1 MLENSRQDRTVG
13 VTRPS
18 RLRSAVT
25 NRARLFVS
33 GDGRS
38 PWARRWRDLVELH
51 AGDLGG
57 IDLLS
62 EAQLSLIKRAST
74 IEVELE
80 LSEGKM
86 SMGAEV
92 DLDIF
97 TRSASHL
104 RRILETLGVERRPRD
119 AAPTLNQYLDARA
132 IAVGESAGESNAS
145 DPSPG
150 AIRRRRRHQGQP
162 GARWRAI

>member
-1 MLENSRQDRTVG
+1 LAENSLQDR
-13 VTRPS
+13 PPIIS
-18 RLRSAVT
+18 RSVQNRSAVT
-25 NRARLFVS
+25 NRKRLFVE

-57 IDLLS
+57 IDVLS
-62 EAQLSLIKRAST
+62 EAQFSLIKRAAT

-80 LSEGKM
+80 LSEGRM
-86 SMGAEV
+86 SMGQEV

-104 RRILETLGVERRPRD
+104 RRIFETLGIERRPKDATPSLAQYLSARTAEMAVSESAA
-119 AAPTLNQYLDARA
+119 AAP
-132 IAVGESAGESNAS
+132 
-145 DPSPG
+145 
-150 AIRRRRRHQGQP
+150 
-162 GARWRAI
+162 